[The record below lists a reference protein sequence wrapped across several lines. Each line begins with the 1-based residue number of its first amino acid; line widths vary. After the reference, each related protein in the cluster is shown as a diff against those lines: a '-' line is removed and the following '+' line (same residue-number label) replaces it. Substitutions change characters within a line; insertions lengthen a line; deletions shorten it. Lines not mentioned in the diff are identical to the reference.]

1 MSPYWRKRLLATC
14 GAVAAFLLLDRLFPP
29 DLTRYRD
36 TSVLVLDRDGVLLRP
51 FTTKDGMWR
60 LAAGPGEVDRS
71 YLAMLTAIED
81 RRFYHHPGVDPLALA
96 RASWQML
103 RAGHVVSGGSTLTM
117 QVARLLMPHRHNLI
131 GKIHDII
138 RALQLEERFGKDEI
152 LSMYLTL
159 APFGGNIEGA
169 RAASLIYF
177 DREPTRLSTAE
188 SALLVAL
195 PQRPTQLR
203 PDRFPERSRQ
213 AELKILR
220 RLSERGLLSYTE
232 LAEAEEA
239 LPHLERHAL
248 PFLAPHLADRLKYAG
263 RPVRTTIDATL
274 QHASEQLAAR
284 ELPWFGDAA
293 NMAALVVD
301 NRDGGVLAYLGGARF
316 FETNGE
322 VDLAQARRSPGSTL
336 KPFIYGI
343 AFDDLIVLPDTL
355 IEDRP
360 MRFADYAPQ
369 NFDRWFHG
377 DVTVREALQQS
388 YNLPAIELLD
398 RIGPARLAAKL
409 RQAGAVL
416 SFPSRQG
423 TPGLPL
429 ALGGVGISLADLTM
443 LYAGIAHG
451 GEVRGLHY
459 LAGEA
464 DGAPVP
470 IMERRGAWLVTDILR
485 ESPLPNGLA
494 SPVLSRADRPIA
506 YKTGT
511 SYGFRD
517 AWAIGFTPSYTVGV
531 WVGRVEGTPRPGSYG
546 RNTAAPL
553 LFKLFDLLPAE
564 TMEPEARPAG
574 IADTGS
580 SDLPPGLHHFTRAS
594 HLAEDFSD
602 DARPRILFP
611 PDGAI
616 IELAHRNVETGP
628 LSLQAEGGAPPYSWA
643 VNGLP
648 LPTQHYRS
656 TAQWQPDGLGFV
668 HVTVTDAKNRIASA
682 DVRLK

>member
-1 MSPYWRKRLLATC
+1 MSPHWRKRLLAAI
-14 GAVAAFLLLDRLFPP
+14 GAVVALVLLDRLFPP

-36 TSVLVLDRDGVLLRP
+36 TSVLVVDRDGVLLRP

-60 LAAGPGEVDRS
+60 LAAGTGEVDQS

-81 RRFYHHPGVDPLALA
+81 HRFYHHPGVDPLALA

-103 RAGHVVSGGSTLTM
+103 RVGHVVSGGSTLTM

-131 GKIHDII
+131 GKVDDIV
-138 RALQLEERFGKDEI
+138 RALQLEERFSKDEI

-159 APFGGNIEGA
+159 APFGGNIEGV

-177 DREPTRLSTAE
+177 DREPARLSTAE

-203 PDRFPERSRQ
+203 PDRFPDRSRQ

-220 RLSERGLLSYTE
+220 RLGEREILSSTD

-248 PFLAPHLADRLKYAG
+248 PFLAPHLGDRLKYAG

-274 QHASEQLAAR
+274 QRASEQLAAR

-293 NMAALVVD
+293 NMAAVVVD
-301 NRDGGVLAYLGGARF
+301 NRDGSVLAYLGGGRYF
-316 FETNGE
+316 DTNGQ

-336 KPFIYGI
+336 KPFIYGT
-343 AFDDLIVLPDTL
+343 AFDDLIVLPDTM

-416 SFPSRQG
+416 TFPSRQG

-451 GEVRGLHY
+451 GEVRALRY
-459 LAGEA
+459 LANEPN
-464 DGAPVP
+464 GAPAP
-470 IMERRGAWLVTDILR
+470 IMERRGAWLVTNILR
-485 ESPLPNGLA
+485 DSPLPNGLA
-494 SPVLSRADRPIA
+494 VPVLSRSERPIA

-564 TMEPEARPAG
+564 TREPKAPPDG
-574 IADTGS
+574 VADAGS
-580 SDLPPGLHHFTRAS
+580 SDLPPGLRHFTRAS

-611 PDGAI
+611 PDGAV
-616 IELAHRNVETGP
+616 IELAHHSAETGP

-648 LPTQHYRS
+648 LPTQLHRS
-656 TAQWQPDGLGFV
+656 SAQWQPDGLGFV
-668 HVTVTDAKNRIASA
+668 HVTVTDARNRIASA